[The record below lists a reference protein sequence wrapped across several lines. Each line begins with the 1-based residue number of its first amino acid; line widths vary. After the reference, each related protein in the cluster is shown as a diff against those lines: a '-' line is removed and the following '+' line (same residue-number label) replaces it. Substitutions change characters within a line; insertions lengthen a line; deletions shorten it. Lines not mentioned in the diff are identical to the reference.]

1 MLMLISLQL
10 GDAGT
15 NMCCPELV
23 PQITEKTRWQTNQCI
38 MVRDHDDI
46 GYMSHSRLQSKWLL
60 DGLDG
65 EKVTWRS

>member
-10 GDAGT
+10 GEAGT

-38 MVRDHDDI
+38 
-46 GYMSHSRLQSKWLL
+46 WLWSGTVVVMKMIL
-60 DGLDG
+60 
-65 EKVTWRS
+65 VT

>member
-10 GDAGT
+10 GEAGT

-38 MVRDHDDI
+38 WVSLCRTGKMAV
-46 GYMSHSRLQSKWLL
+46 
-60 DGLDG
+60 
-65 EKVTWRS
+65 